1 MKKIVL
7 AAFTVFTVFLCA
19 CSSSQ
24 HEGWVG
30 TYKNNFGTTYELRAD
45 STCTITFEDDNTYEG
60 TWVERDEEGLKY
72 VNIEFAGDPNYYY
85 LKDDVIYRT
94 RQGMMD
100 NSGGKEVKF
109 VD

>member
-7 AAFTVFTVFLCA
+7 LPFIALAVMSVA
-19 CSSSQ
+19 CSSSS

-45 STCTITFEDDNTYEG
+45 STCTITFEDENTYDG
-60 TWVERDEEGLKY
+60 TWTVHNEEGLQY

-94 RQGMMD
+94 RQGMMEQ
-100 NSGGKEVKF
+100 SGGKEVKF